1 MPWTGME
8 IVEMRKIVHGF
19 MLCYHNATHHHGY
32 HQAASIFLALHW
44 YHISTVL
51 CQQYTTYLCHHH
63 HALLPPFPILLQC
76 SFTSLRPS
84 LATPGATITSMSF
97 SCESGTLLNT
107 EVLDGHIYPSL
118 WLHSNSRLRLCFLG
132 CFQTQY
138 QVNTTTVSTLT
149 LTPNDGLPPA
159 TWIILLRCL

>member
-1 MPWTGME
+1 MLRFALWKVSCVRNEIALGGPGQSGQLKGHQLVMAWTGME

-19 MLCYHNATHHHGY
+19 ILCYHNATHHHGY

-63 HALLPPFPILLQC
+63 HALLPPLPILLQC

-97 SCESGTLLNT
+97 SCEFAKHWGSTWSHL
-107 EVLDGHIYPSL
+107 P
-118 WLHSNSRLRLCFLG
+118 FLVAP
-132 CFQTQY
+132 Q
-138 QVNTTTVSTLT
+138 
-149 LTPNDGLPPA
+149 
-159 TWIILLRCL
+159 